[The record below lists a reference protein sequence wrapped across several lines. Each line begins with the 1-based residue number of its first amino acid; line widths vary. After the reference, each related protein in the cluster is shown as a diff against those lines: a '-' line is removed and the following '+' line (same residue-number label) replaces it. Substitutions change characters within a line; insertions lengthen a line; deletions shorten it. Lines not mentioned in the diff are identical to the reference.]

1 MKPDRVRTYIL
12 ISQFSTTI
20 SAIDFRLFFKIAT
33 VIFGLLFQKHL
44 WLLAYFYVVVEVD
57 DFRRIYTSKISETIP
72 TAADKTARGRIYIY
86 VGGYLNIY
94 TVVARE
100 VQRGRIYKSLAR
112 KGMFSQKSSILVVL
126 EEAIRGAL

>member
-12 ISQFSTTI
+12 ISLFSTTI

-44 WLLAYFYVVVEVD
+44 WLLAYFQVVVEVD

-72 TAADKTARGRIYIY
+72 TAADKTATGRIYIRRW
-86 VGGYLNIY
+86 LFECIY
-94 TVVARE
+94 SGCAQGTARTY
-100 VQRGRIYKSLAR
+100 I
-112 KGMFSQKSSILVVL
+112 
-126 EEAIRGAL
+126 